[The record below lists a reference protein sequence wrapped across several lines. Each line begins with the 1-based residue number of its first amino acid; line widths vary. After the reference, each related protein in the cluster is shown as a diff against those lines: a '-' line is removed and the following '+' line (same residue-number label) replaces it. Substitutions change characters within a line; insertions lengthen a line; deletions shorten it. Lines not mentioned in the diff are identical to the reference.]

1 MVTISNA
8 TPRPPHLVD
17 SLPGNGPEEV
27 LHVRV
32 SPETGPP
39 PMSHHRCEGL
49 RDRRVGEADPGEARL
64 SLLPCEDPGPCRAI
78 SGLVGSTQAPRG
90 CPP

>member
-32 SPETGPP
+32 SPETGP
-39 PMSHHRCEGL
+39 HLCHIT
-49 RDRRVGEADPGEARL
+49 DARVSGTGGWERLTLERLDCPSCPVKILVPAGL
-64 SLLPCEDPGPCRAI
+64 SLAW
-78 SGLVGSTQAPRG
+78 
-90 CPP
+90 